1 MQLCMQDPMNKGGQR
16 LSLVKPP
23 PKKPKTASL
32 QVRIDEELRHKLDLY
47 AEFIQSS
54 PSYVV
59 AEALKLL
66 FKRDAEFKRWAGQHT
81 NFNTNSKPEG
91 EESLVDTFKLA

>member
-1 MQLCMQDPMNKGGQR
+1 MQLCMQDRMNEGGQR
-16 LSLVKPP
+16 LSLVTPP

-32 QVRIDEELRHKLDLY
+32 QVRIDEDVRHRLALY
-47 AEFIQSS
+47 AEFIQST

-66 FKRDAEFKRWAGQHT
+66 FKREEEFRRWAGQHT
-81 NFNTNSKPEG
+81 DFKTNSKLRG